1 MIPHELR
8 INQMGWQTSFDQVV
22 GELLVVND
30 LPLLLLLQNVL
41 RHQRACWKRG
51 VQQCFINLASDRPIC
66 FCILP
71 IRRSSHSCP
80 RVTNGGSMPFSTNS
94 THAVSPTALQ
104 EQFHPRNYQSA
115 KATALLTTQ
124 TIPGASRVD
133 QVSIDQGNL
142 EPFAVYIARIMR

>member
-1 MIPHELR
+1 LYFANSQKQPLVPSGHE
-8 INQMGWQTSFDQVV
+8 WWKHAVFY
-22 GELLVVND
+22 ELH
-30 LPLLLLLQNVL
+30 P
-41 RHQRACWKRG
+41 
-51 VQQCFINLASDRPIC
+51 
-66 FCILP
+66 
-71 IRRSSHSCP
+71 RSS
-80 RVTNGGSMPFSTNS
+80 
-94 THAVSPTALQ
+94 AEALQ